1 MYDNI
6 VRPCGLEARFGFL
19 APNTVNSGLI
29 VTRPNDVIAYVL
41 DLFVASK
48 DTEKF
53 FFFPYNTGNGLD
65 FHPNLIYYN
74 FLFFGH
80 CLIFV

>member
-6 VRPCGLEARFGFL
+6 VRLHGLEARFGFL

-29 VTRPNDVIAYVL
+29 VTRPDDVISYVL
-41 DLFVASK
+41 GLFVSSK
-48 DTEKF
+48 DNEKL
-53 FFFPYNTGNGLD
+53 FFFPYNTGNRLD

-74 FLFFGH
+74 FPFLA
-80 CLIFV
+80 IV

>member
-6 VRPCGLEARFGFL
+6 VRSRGLEARFGFL

-29 VTRPNDVIAYVL
+29 VTRPDDVIAYVL
-41 DLFVASK
+41 GLFVASK
-48 DTEKF
+48 DTEKLF
-53 FFFPYNTGNGLD
+53 FLPYNTDNGLD

-74 FLFFGH
+74 FSFLD
-80 CLIFV
+80 IV